1 MSKKRSKQAQERR
14 LRRILIVGTVAV
26 LVLAVLILAWGLYD
40 QYVLQPKKPVATVS
54 DVPIPL
60 ETYQNLVRYRRWD
73 YQNYLNQLENQKLQV
88 SGSDEETQEFYTQYL
103 DQQMEQI
110 QEEMANLPT
119 SVLNEMID
127 YELARQECEQRDITV
142 SSEEV
147 ERRLESQFGYNPDP
161 PTPAPTPIT
170 STENITPTP
179 TVEPMT
185 YEEYVEQ
192 SENWFETTA
201 EQTGF
206 TKNDFLDLLEKSLYY
221 EKLAEAIGDEVPTTT
236 EQIRARH
243 ILVETEEEAEEA
255 LARLE
260 AGEEFATVAAEVSQ
274 DESNKDQGG
283 DLGWF
288 ARGGMVPEF
297 EEVAFDMEPGEISD
311 VVETSFGFHIIK
323 VEERDE
329 NRELSESELQQ
340 MQQQAAQEWFA
351 ERRESEDVQIHW
363 DSSMVPEMRPTQPYQ
378 P

>member
-1 MSKKRSKQAQERR
+1 M
-14 LRRILIVGTVAV
+14 LVIGTIAV

-40 QYVLQPKKPVATVS
+40 HYILRPRAPVATVS
-54 DVPIPL
+54 DVPIHL
-60 ETYQNLVRYRRWD
+60 ETYQDLYRYRRWD

-103 DQQMEQI
+103 DQQI
-110 QEEMANLPT
+110 QQLQGEMANLPT
-119 SVLNEMID
+119 SVLNELIN

-147 ERRLESQFGYNPDP
+147 ENKLESQFGYNPDP

-170 STENITPTP
+170 STETITPTP

-192 SENWFETTA
+192 SDNWFETTA

-206 TKNDFLDLLEKSLYY
+206 TREDFLDLLEKSLYY
-221 EKLAEAIGDEVPTTT
+221 EKWAEEISAQVLNTA
-236 EQIRARH
+236 EQVHARH
-243 ILVETEEEAEEA
+243 ILVETREEAEEV

-260 AGEEFATVAAEVSQ
+260 AGEEFAAVAAEVSQ
-274 DESNKDQGG
+274 DESNRDEGG

-288 ARGGMVPEF
+288 ARGSMVPEF
-297 EEVAFDMEPGEISD
+297 EEAAFGLEPGEISD
-311 VVETSFGFHIIK
+311 VVETSYGFHIIK

-329 NRELSESELQQ
+329 NRPLSEGELQQ
-340 MQQQAAQEWFA
+340 MRQQAVQEWFA
-351 ERRESEDVQIHW
+351 ERRESEDVEIYW
-363 DSSMVPEMRPTQPYQ
+363 DSSMVPETRPTPSYQ